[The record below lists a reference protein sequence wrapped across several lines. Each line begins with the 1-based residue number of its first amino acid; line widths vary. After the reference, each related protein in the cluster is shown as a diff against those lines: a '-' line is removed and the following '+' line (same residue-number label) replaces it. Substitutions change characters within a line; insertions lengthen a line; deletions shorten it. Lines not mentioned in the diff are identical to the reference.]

1 MDLHQKKR
9 KGGGAS
15 VLWGGQETG
24 SDPYGGVRYHCMYIC
39 MYICGGAYQ
48 LCLLLPLPFAQI
60 GNAQGTAGR
69 RIYKHHHKRLKIP
82 SSALGLDG

>member
-15 VLWGGQETG
+15 VLRGGQETG

-39 MYICGGAYQ
+39 GGAYQ
-48 LCLLLPLPFAQI
+48 LCLLLPFPFAQI

-69 RIYKHHHKRLKIP
+69 RIYIHVQAP
-82 SSALGLDG
+82 PQAFV

>member
-1 MDLHQKKR
+1 MDLHQKSVKGEGLAFSGAGR
-9 KGGGAS
+9 KQGLTHMEGCDIIG
-15 VLWGGQETG
+15 
-24 SDPYGGVRYHCMYIC
+24 

-48 LCLLLPLPFAQI
+48 LCLLLPFPFAQI

-69 RIYKHHHKRLKIP
+69 RIYKHHHKRMKIP